1 MKKDKPKFYTL
12 NSILSK
18 NATYNIII
26 GERSNGKTYGILKY
40 GIETYFKTGGQMAIV
55 RRWKEDITGRR
66 ASDIFTAINV
76 DGVIKKYSNNEYEA
90 ITYYAGKFYLCNYDD
105 KGKAIYNDNDCIGYC
120 FALSDT
126 EHNKSISYPRIET
139 IFFDEFLTKHLY
151 LNDEFV
157 LFMNTVSTIVRQR
170 DNVKI
175 FMAGNTV
182 NKFCPYFQ
190 EMGLKHISKMH
201 QGDID
206 VYKYGD
212 SRLIVAV
219 EYCSSVAKAKK
230 SNFYFAF
237 DNPKLQMITQGKWEL
252 DLFPHIPCKYK
263 KRDVLF
269 DFFIVF
275 DGSTIH
281 GEIIQVQDDVILY
294 FHDKTTPIKPQSIIY
309 TLEENPSLY
318 YNKSIYKPNFI
329 GGLKIV
335 WLLEHA
341 KAFYQNNEVGNIVAN
356 YLKCAKAV

>member
-1 MKKDKPKFYTL
+1 MSKEKTKFYSL
-12 NSILSK
+12 KHILSK
-18 NATYNIII
+18 KATYNVII
-26 GERSNGKTYGILKY
+26 GERSNGKTYSILKY
-40 GIETYFKTGGQMAIV
+40 GIEKFISSRGQLAIV

-66 ASDIFTAINV
+66 ASDIFTALIT
-76 DGVIKKYSNNEYEA
+76 DGTIKTLSNGEYEGVY
-90 ITYYAGKFYLCNYDD
+90 YYAGKFYLCTYDE
-105 KGKAIYNDNDCIGYC
+105 KGKALYNDNDCLGYC

-126 EHNKSISYPRIET
+126 EHNKSISYPNIQT

-170 DNVKI
+170 DNVQI

-190 EMGLKHISKMH
+190 EMGLKHISKMQ

-219 EYCSSVAKAKK
+219 EYCSSISKAKK

-237 DNPKLQMITQGKWEL
+237 DNPKLQMITTGKWEL
-252 DLFPHIPCKYK
+252 DIYPHIPCKYK

-269 DFFIVF
+269 DFFVVF

-281 GEIIQVQDDVILY
+281 GEIIQISDDVILY
-294 FHDKTTPIKPQSIIY
+294 FHEKTTPIKDGSIVY
-309 TLEENPSLY
+309 TLAENISVY
-318 YNKSIYKPNFI
+318 YNKSIYKPNFS
-329 GGLKIV
+329 GGLRIV
-335 WLLEHA
+335 WLLEHG
-341 KAFYQNNEVGNIVAN
+341 KTFYQNNEVGNIIAN
-356 YLKCAKAV
+356 YLKACKAV

>member
-1 MKKDKPKFYTL
+1 MNKFYNL
-12 NSILSK
+12 KGIMAK

-26 GERSNGKTYGILKY
+26 GERSNGKTYSILKY
-40 GIETYFKTGGQMAIV
+40 GIEKFIENGGQLAII

-66 ASDIFTAINV
+66 ASDIFTALIT
-76 DGVIKKYSNNEYEA
+76 DGTVKKLSKGEYEGVH
-90 ITYYAGKFYLCNYDD
+90 YYAGKFYLCTYDNNR
-105 KGKAIYNDNDCIGYC
+105 KALFNDNDCFAYC

-126 EHNKSISYPRIET
+126 EHNKSISYPNIQT

-151 LNDEFV
+151 LNDEFI

-170 DNVKI
+170 DTVKI

-190 EMGLKHISKMH
+190 EMGLKHITKMA

-219 EYCSSVAKAKK
+219 EYCNSINKSKK

-237 DNPKLQMITQGKWEL
+237 DNPKLQMITTGKWEL

-263 KRDVLF
+263 KRDIVF

-275 DGSTIH
+275 DDNIIH
-281 GEIIQVQDDVILY
+281 GEIIQLKEDIILY
-294 FHDKTTPIKPQSIIY
+294 FHEKTTPIKENSIVF
-309 TLEENPSLY
+309 TLEENTSMY
-318 YNKSIYKPNFI
+318 YNKSIYKPNFAA
-329 GGLKIV
+329 GSKII
-335 WLLEHA
+335 WLLEHG
-341 KAFYQNNEVGNIVAN
+341 KTFYQNNDIGNTIAN
-356 YLKCAKAV
+356 YLKLVRSV

>member
-1 MKKDKPKFYTL
+1 MTKPKFYSL
-12 NSILSK
+12 KPILSK

-26 GERSNGKTYGILKY
+26 GERSNGKTYSILKH
-40 GIETYFKTGGQMAIV
+40 GIKKFIDSRGQIAIV

-66 ASDIFTAINV
+66 ASDIFTALIT
-76 DGVIKKYSNNEYEA
+76 DGTIKALSNGEYEG
-90 ITYYAGKFYLCNYDD
+90 IYYYAGKFYLCQYDE
-105 KGKAIYNDNDCIGYC
+105 KGKALYNDNDCLGYC

-126 EHNKSISYPRIET
+126 EHNKSISYPNITT

-170 DNVKI
+170 DNVQI

-190 EMGLKHISKMH
+190 EMGLKHISKMA

-206 VYKYGD
+206 VYKYGN
-212 SRLIVAV
+212 SQLTVAV
-219 EYCSSVAKAKK
+219 EYCSSIAKAKK

-237 DNPKLQMITQGKWEL
+237 DNPKLQMITSGKWEL
-252 DLFPHIPCKYK
+252 DIFPHIPCKYK

-269 DFFIVF
+269 DFFIEF
-275 DGSTIH
+275 DGNTIH
-281 GEIIQVQDDVILY
+281 GEIININNDIILY
-294 FHDKTTPIKPQSIIY
+294 FHEKTTPIKEGSFVY
-309 TLEENPSLY
+309 TLAENTSLY
-318 YNKSIYKPNFI
+318 YNRSIYKPNFN

-335 WLLEHA
+335 WLLEHG
-341 KAFYQNNEVGNIVAN
+341 KAFYQNNDVGNIVSN
-356 YLKCAKAV
+356 YLKCCRGV